1 MKTLISIL
9 LLSPIGIYAQNFDYQ
24 PAPVGSHQILT
35 YSQFTLSYNEEHEQ
49 ADWVAYELTRAEA
62 EMDRDRCDC
71 FAVDT
76 YVGTGSAVDGDYS
89 STGFDRGHLSPAA
102 DNNASELANRESFLF
117 SNMSPQLPY
126 FNREVWVKLES
137 WVRQKAIELG
147 TVYVTTGPIFVNNL
161 GKIGNNEVTIPG
173 YYYKVLL
180 AFRENGNPSL
190 IGFLFPHVVPASAD
204 FKDFVVPVNTI
215 ETITG
220 LDFFPAL
227 DNSVEGR
234 SEATVSNNFW
244 GLKIY

>member
-1 MKTLISIL
+1 MKNLIL
-9 LLSPIGIYAQNFDYQ
+9 LSVILPFAGMAQNFDYL
-24 PAPVGSHQILT
+24 PAPVGNHQILT
-35 YSQFTLSYNEEHEQ
+35 YSQFTVSYNEEHEQ
-49 ADWVAYELTRAEA
+49 ADWVAYELTKAEA

-71 FAVDT
+71 FARDT
-76 YVGTGSAVDGDYS
+76 NVSTGSAVDGDYS

-102 DNNASELANRESFLF
+102 DNNASAQANEESFLF

-137 WVRQKAIELG
+137 WVRQKAIDLG

-180 AFRENGNPSL
+180 TFRDNGNPSL
-190 IGFLFPHVVPASAD
+190 IGFLLPHVLPASAD
-204 FKDFVVPVNTI
+204 FRDFVVPVNTI
-215 ETITG
+215 ETLTG

-227 DNSVEGR
+227 DNNVEGR
-234 SEATVSNNFW
+234 NEATVSNNFW
-244 GLKIY
+244 GL

>member
-9 LLSPIGIYAQNFDYQ
+9 LLSPIGIYAQNFDYL
-24 PAPVGSHQILT
+24 PAPVGNNQVLT

-49 ADWVAYELTRAEA
+49 ADLVAYELTRAEA

-71 FAVDT
+71 FASDT
-76 YVGTGSAVDGDYS
+76 NVGTGSAVDGDYS

-137 WVRQKAIELG
+137 WVRQKATELG

-180 AFRENGNPSL
+180 TFKDDGNPSM

-227 DNSVEGR
+227 DNRDEGR
-234 SEATVSNNFW
+234 YEAMISNSVW
-244 GLKIY
+244 GL